1 MNAGRLSA
9 VAVALL
15 LAGAPLTLT
24 ARPAGRRVAAAVAAL
39 ATVLALAAG
48 VAAQLARPG
57 SWRAPVLVTDLPGLS
72 IGNRLVGGGVV
83 GVLALT
89 VVGVTL
95 AVQLFAAWYLADD
108 DRYAQF
114 AATVS
119 LFSGAMLLLVVS
131 RDLVVTLAGWEVMGW
146 CSYLLI
152 GHWSRRDS
160 ARRAAL
166 KAFLV
171 TRLADVGF
179 VVGVV
184 ALVATF
190 GTTDI
195 GQMIRLGTNCEGLS
209 AYCQD
214 LAPSPVVTFGLTALV
229 IGVLGKS
236 AQIPF
241 QDWLTDAMEG
251 PTPASALIHAATMVA
266 AGTWVLAQ
274 FAPLLTYAAPAQWV
288 LAASVSATMVYA
300 GFTAFLQTDLKRLL
314 AWSTISQ
321 IAVMLAPIAAA
332 PAVPH
337 IADASRVAADA
348 SVAHLYGHAIFKAL
362 LFLTVGWLS
371 VLAGGTSARVLTGS
385 GRRARLAH
393 VAWTLG
399 LLSLAGVPLT
409 VGGFTKEQVIHAATN
424 AGIEGATPG
433 LRQWIVTGALLL
445 TVALTAAYAARA
457 FAVVSAGPTT
467 DGDAVRNREAGD
479 PASPRATATLPDSAH
494 APDAANVDPAA
505 AYARAGAHAP
515 ADAHAPGASF
525 PTKAAIAALA
535 LACLAG
541 SLVFRTGPLH
551 GGEFSLLILGL
562 TVGLLLIGGIVGWF
576 LRPDDALDPSPW
588 MLRAS
593 AGFGADRAYRG
604 LVAAPVLGLAR
615 GVAHVDREIV
625 DLYVRAAA
633 GTARGLGAAGTRA
646 HARERVAT
654 NLVWVFVGLLALAG
668 VALWA

>member
-1 MNAGRLSA
+1 MNAGQVSA
-9 VAVALL
+9 IALGLL
-15 LAGAPLTLT
+15 LAGAPLTLL
-24 ARPAGRRVAAAVAAL
+24 AGRVGRRAAAGFASMV
-39 ATVLALAAG
+39 TVLALAAG
-48 VAAQLARPG
+48 IAAQVAAPG
-57 SWRAPVLVTDLPGLS
+57 SWRARVLVTDVPGLA

-83 GVLALT
+83 GAVALT
-89 VVGVTL
+89 VIGVTL
-95 AVQLFAAWYLADD
+95 AVQVFAAWYLADD
-108 DRYAQF
+108 DRYPRF

-119 LFSGAMLLLVVS
+119 LFAGAMLLLVVS
-131 RDLVVTLAGWEVMGW
+131 RDLLLTLVGWEVMGW

-152 GHWSRRDS
+152 GHWSRRES

-171 TRLADVGF
+171 TRLADIGF

-184 ALVATF
+184 ALIATF

-195 GQMIRLGTNCEGLS
+195 GRMIRLGTNCEGVT

-214 LAPSPVVTFGLTALV
+214 LGPTPAVAFGLSALV

-241 QDWLTDAMEG
+241 QDWLVDAMEG

-274 FAPLLTYAAPAQWV
+274 FAPLLTYAALAHWV
-288 LAASVSATMVYA
+288 LAVSVSATMVFA

-332 PAVPH
+332 PAAAAVANPSQ
-337 IADASRVAADA
+337 AAADA
-348 SVAHLYGHAIFKAL
+348 SIAHLYAHAIFKAL

-371 VLAGGTSARVLTGS
+371 VLAGGTSARALTGA

-393 VAWTLG
+393 VAWALG

-409 VGGFTKEQVIHAATN
+409 VGGFSKEQVIHAATN
-424 AGIEGATPG
+424 AGIEGASPG

-445 TVALTAAYAARA
+445 TVVFTAAYAARA
-457 FAVVSAGPTT
+457 FAVVSAPQEGEAADAAHDATPASDAVPAHDATPASGPTR
-467 DGDAVRNREAGD
+467 AV
-479 PASPRATATLPDSAH
+479 
-494 APDAANVDPAA
+494 
-505 AYARAGAHAP
+505 
-515 ADAHAPGASF
+515 
-525 PTKAAIAALA
+525 IALLA

-541 SLVFRTGPLH
+541 SLVFVTGPLR
-551 GGEFSLLILGL
+551 GGEFSLLVLGL
-562 TVGLLLIGGIVGWF
+562 TVGLLLVGGIVGWF
-576 LRPDDALDPSPW
+576 LRPDDALEPSAW
-588 MLRAS
+588 MRRAS
-593 AGFGADRAYRG
+593 TGFGADRAYIA
-604 LVAAPVLGLAR
+604 LVATPVLALAH
-615 GVAHVDREIV
+615 GVAYLDREIV

-633 GTARGLGAAGTRA
+633 GTARGFGAAGTRA
-646 HARERVAT
+646 HARERVGT